1 MAIVSVSSERACA
14 NPIDLVEHIVS
25 SNQWVFERASDDELA
40 VEVGG
45 RWCDYHLHF
54 SWREDAH
61 ALHLSC
67 AFDMRVPK
75 AKLAAVHNLLATVNE
90 KMWLGH
96 FDIWSEDGLPLFRHA
111 VLLRGT
117 PGASA
122 EQLEDLVDVALRE
135 CERFYPA
142 FQFVIWGGKD
152 PAEAVA
158 AAVIDPVGEA

>member
-1 MAIVSVSSERACA
+1 MAVVPARSERACA
-14 NPIDLVEHIVS
+14 NPIDLVERIAS
-25 SNQWVFERASDDELA
+25 SNEWVFERAGENELA

-45 RWCDYHLHF
+45 CWCDYHLHF
-54 SWREDAH
+54 CWREDAH

-75 AKLAAVHNLLATVNE
+75 GKLAPVHHLLAMVNE

-96 FDIWSEDGLPLFRHA
+96 FDLWSEDGLPLFRHA
-111 VLLRGT
+111 VPLRGT

-152 PAEAVA
+152 AAEAVA